1 MLSIEAIE
9 GVPRS
14 PWWRTALFVLLAMF
28 GSLVSAAISPAAWA
42 MTNDLNSPAFLLSL
56 LSFIL
61 AVAGPLAL
69 IWRHRIPVV
78 LAVAAAAASV
88 LVPIGNTL
96 PWIALASLIGRR
108 RGPGVWAVAGLV
120 AATSFWVVFADA
132 AAEPRE
138 ASVLKSMIASGEPP
152 GTTGIEVGF
161 GVTLT
166 VALLGWGL
174 SVVMGLLVRSVR
186 EKRVAAASSRADRA
200 TSSVLADEVARRQ
213 EREQIAREVHDVL
226 GHRLSL
232 LNLHAGALEAN
243 AKGDEQLRAS
253 AALVRQ
259 TAGGAMDDLRSLLA
273 MLREPTPSHPDLPLT
288 ELPRVVE
295 ESFGAGQLLS
305 SSIFIEDAAGAG
317 PALARAVYRIVQ
329 ELLTNARK
337 HAPGQRVLL
346 DVRGG
351 PATGVVI
358 DVRNQLAPG
367 STTRGAGRGLT
378 GIAER
383 AELLGGTLRHGLDDG
398 GAAFRVRVELPWQ

>member
-1 MLSIEAIE
+1 MSIEAVE

-14 PWWRTALFVLLAMF
+14 PWWRTALLVVIALL
-28 GSLVSAAISPAAWA
+28 GSLVSVALSPAAWA
-42 MTNDLNSPAFLLSL
+42 MTIDTNGPGFLITL
-56 LSFIL
+56 LAFIL
-61 AVAGPLAL
+61 AVAGPIAL
-69 IWRHRIPVV
+69 IWRNRIPVV
-78 LAVAAAAASV
+78 LTVAAAVASV

-96 PWIALASLIGRR
+96 PWIALACMIGRR
-108 RGPGVWAVAGLV
+108 RGSGVWAVAGLV
-120 AATSFWVVFADA
+120 GITSFWVVFADA
-132 AAEPRE
+132 AAEPRD
-138 ASVLKSMIASGEPP
+138 ASVLKSMISSSGTP
-152 GTTGIEVGF
+152 GLTGIEVGF

-174 SVVMGLLVRSVR
+174 SVVAGLLARSVR
-186 EKRVAAASSRADRA
+186 EKRVAAASSQADRA

-232 LNLHAGALEAN
+232 LSLHAGALEAN
-243 AKGDEQLRAS
+243 AKDNEQLKAS

-259 TAGGAMDDLRSLLA
+259 SAGGAMDDLRSLLA

-305 SSIFIEDAAGAG
+305 SSIFIEDAAGAA

-351 PATGVVI
+351 PATGVAI
-358 DVRNQLAPG
+358 DVRNPLAPG
-367 STTRGAGRGLT
+367 TAAKGAGRGLT

-383 AELLGGTLRHGLDDG
+383 AELLGGTLQHGLDDG
-398 GAAFRVRVELPWQ
+398 GVTFRVRVELPWQ